1 MGALVVG
8 VAISTGL
15 YAALPFQFGTGST
28 GLGVVAGVFPFLL
41 LFVLGCLLA

>member
-1 MGALVVG
+1 VG

-41 LFVLGCLLA
+41 LFVLGCLLV